1 MKKKLL
7 VYDKSMHEA
16 RKYWRDRLEAISF
29 DRHIALDHPQLD
41 DGQQQFSS
49 FEREFDADVHTFLRR
64 LTAGNLFLFHTTLI
78 VALRICCYKYS
89 GEPKVTVFSPATLG
103 GGAGD
108 LLPIGG
114 VLDSASS
121 FKDALLATKNLLST
135 AYGYQQYP
143 LSCLLL
149 DMPAGLRPK
158 QLAMIAA
165 TAAFNEPILDTPCE
179 IAVLFE
185 TTPDKTRATFRF
197 DNRLYEESTVSYFF
211 RSLNSILRQ
220 GLGEMAIRITDLRP
234 DCEEI
239 SGSSEDGQH
248 APALT
253 TPAAACIHRMIEARA
268 AEHPEARAIVEG
280 DRVTTYGTLN
290 RYADQL
296 AQTLA
301 NLRVNLGQ
309 PIVIMIDESTEFIVS
324 MLAVMKIGAAFALAR
339 LPADHSGIADV
350 VAALH
355 CECIIFRRENA
366 IDLDQLGDSPAGVK
380 HGVAVGCL
388 ASADGDDGLSLDI
401 SHPRG
406 SVPLQAGDDGQARDI
421 DRTDDRP
428 RNATACCVL
437 VDNDLSRSSLTGEE
451 LVSLF
456 QWLNRRCGIGPHDRC
471 TLLPGLGFSEQ
482 LYDTLGMLI
491 QGASIEIVD
500 PEIAKNAARLAER
513 LLTTKTTVWHAPT
526 ALVQNMLA
534 SLATLRAER
543 PDLQGPRTILLVGEK
558 QCSGLAGK
566 LTRLF
571 PEARVT
577 GLYTNSPGALWTTV
591 FALDDNAA
599 DARGAAIG
607 QPIPGC
613 EHRVLNKSGELAPP
627 HTPGALHPKRALNV
641 QETIAQPAGLRAE
654 RLEGARFRWLR
665 GDDHHYMRSGYR
677 VELTALEAVLC
688 RHEDIRAVEATVIRT
703 EHEPGG
709 VAVAFIIADADRVSA
724 ETVRNHLVLQDSVDL
739 VPDRV
744 IVMDQFPLGA
754 DGVIERDLLI
764 RRYLAWQETEYGV
777 RNIEADRIHG
787 RLKVIWLEALQLE
800 DVDDDDSF
808 FAQGGNSL
816 KATLLMAR
824 IRDEFSVEL
833 SVQDFFRKPTL
844 RAVTQ
849 LILAELKNV
858 KSRQKVP
865 DFKAIS
871 REKYRM
877 QLSETEG

>member
-1 MKKKLL
+1 VKKTLL

-16 RKYWRDRLEAISF
+16 RKYWRDRLETISF
-29 DRHIALDHPQLD
+29 DRHIGLDHPHPN
-41 DGQQQFSS
+41 DGQPQSS
-49 FEREFDADVHTFLRR
+49 SLEGEFDADVHTLLRR

-78 VALRICCYKYS
+78 IALRICCYKYS
-89 GEPKVTVFSPATLG
+89 GESKVTVFSPAPLG

-114 VLDSASS
+114 MVDSAAS

-135 AYGYQQYP
+135 VYGYQQYP
-143 LSCLLL
+143 LACLLL

-158 QLAMIAA
+158 QLPMIVA
-165 TAAFNEPILDTPCE
+165 TVAFNETIPDTPCE

-185 TTPDKTRATFRF
+185 TNPDKTSATFRF

-220 GLGEMAIRITDLRP
+220 GLGEMASRIRDLRP
-234 DCEEI
+234 DCEETPG
-239 SGSSEDGQH
+239 SGEDSQR
-248 APALT
+248 APVLA
-253 TPAAACIHRMIEARA
+253 TPAACIHRMIEAQS
-268 AEHPEARAIVEG
+268 AEQPDAHAIVEG
-280 DRVTTYGTLN
+280 DRVTTYGMLN
-290 RYADQL
+290 RHADQL
-296 AQTLA
+296 AQALA
-301 NLRVNLGQ
+301 NLRVDLAR
-309 PIVIMIDESTEFIVS
+309 PIVIMMNESSELIVS
-324 MLAVMKIGAAFALAR
+324 MLAVMKIGAAFALAKPR
-339 LPADHSGIADV
+339 AGHSGIADV
-350 VAALH
+350 VGALH

-366 IDLDQLGDSPAGVK
+366 TGLDQPSDPPAGVK
-380 HGVAVGCL
+380 HSITIGCP

-401 SHPRG
+401 SHSRG
-406 SVPLQAGDDGQARDI
+406 PTPLHAAGDGQARDI
-421 DRTDDRP
+421 DRADDRP
-428 RNATACCVL
+428 RNAAACCIL
-437 VDNDLSRSSLTGEE
+437 VDNDLSSSLLTEEE

-456 QWLNRRCGIGPHDRC
+456 QWLNQRCGIGAHDRC
-471 TLLPGLGFSEQ
+471 TLLSGLGFSEQ

-491 QGASIEIVD
+491 RGASVEIVD
-500 PEIAKNAARLAER
+500 PGIAKDASRLAEH
-513 LLTTKTTVWHAPT
+513 LLTGKATVWHAPT

-534 SLATLRAER
+534 SLAALRTKR
-543 PDLQGPRTILLVGEK
+543 PNPRGPRTILLVGEK

-577 GLYTNSPGALWTTV
+577 GLYTNSPIGPWTTV

-599 DARGAAIG
+599 DANGAAIG
-607 QPIPGC
+607 QPIPGY

-627 HTPGALHPKRALNV
+627 HTSGALHLRRVLNV
-641 QETIAQPAGLRAE
+641 RQAITQPAGLRAE
-654 RLEGARFRWLR
+654 RLEGAHFRWLR
-665 GDDHHYMRSGYR
+665 GDDHCYMRSGYR
-677 VELTALEAVLC
+677 VELTALEAALC
-688 RHEDIRAVEATVIRT
+688 RHEDIRAAEVTIIRT
-703 EHEPGG
+703 EHEPDG
-709 VAVAFIIADADRVSA
+709 VAVAFIVADADRVSA
-724 ETVRNHLVLQDSVDL
+724 ETVRNHLVLQDNADL

-754 DGVIERDLLI
+754 DGVIDRGLLVK
-764 RRYLAWQETEYGV
+764 RYLAWQETEYGA
-777 RNIEADRIHG
+777 RNIEADGIHR
-787 RLKVIWLEALQLE
+787 RLKIIWLEALQLE

-808 FAQGGNSL
+808 FAHGGNSL

-824 IRDEFSVEL
+824 VRDEFSVEL
-833 SVQDFFRKPTL
+833 SVQDFFRKPTM
-844 RAVTQ
+844 RAITQ

-858 KSRQKVP
+858 KSRLKVP